1 MYLYRASGHAKVIKE
16 IIESNEE
23 KVIGFIDD
31 NSNIKELCNLPVLH
45 NSQNLSPIIISIGD
59 NKARKSIAD
68 KLDSCFAKAIHP
80 HAVISKSATIESG
93 TVVMAGAIINA
104 EAKIGKHVIIN
115 TGASVDHE
123 CVIEDYA
130 HISPH
135 STLCGNVHIGE
146 GTWIC
151 AGATVIQGVKIGKWC
166 VVAAGSI
173 VKKDIPDGTIVA
185 GSPAKILKRKPL

>member
-1 MYLYRASGHAKVIKE
+1 M
-16 IIESNEE
+16 
-23 KVIGFIDD
+23 
-31 NSNIKELCNLPVLH
+31 
-45 NSQNLSPIIISIGD
+45 
-59 NKARKSIAD
+59 
-68 KLDSCFAKAIHP
+68 
-80 HAVISKSATIESG
+80 
-93 TVVMAGAIINA
+93 
-104 EAKIGKHVIIN
+104 IIN